1 MTTVTLRRT
10 RIEVGAPRNG
20 KPGYRWTTG
29 YYVTDPK
36 TGNEI
41 HPPVRRAE
49 AYGLARSLGA
59 TKIIVKD

>member
-20 KPGYRWTTG
+20 KPSYRWTTG
-29 YYVTDPK
+29 YYVTDPN

-49 AYGLARSLGA
+49 ACTTSPGRWAPPRSS
-59 TKIIVKD
+59 